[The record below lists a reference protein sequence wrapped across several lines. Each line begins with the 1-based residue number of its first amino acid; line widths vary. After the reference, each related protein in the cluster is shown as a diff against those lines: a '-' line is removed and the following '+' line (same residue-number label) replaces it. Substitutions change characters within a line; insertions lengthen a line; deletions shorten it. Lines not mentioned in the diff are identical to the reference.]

1 MYDNLTD
8 RENKVLEWIE
18 KDLEPSFE
26 DMLPAEVCCL
36 RRAARKLDRM
46 RTEYSNRTEL
56 AEVQNTLALKI
67 SQARSWGISW
77 ECIGEMIGI
86 SAFEAEELFNDIKG
100 VKAPISNS
108 ISRNRNYQGADQ
120 LKQSAEDLF
129 RIESSHVNE
138 SEIVE
143 AQIDLIHRIS
153 KATAW
158 DIAWPRI
165 GEIIGMSGTEAED
178 LFDRIT
184 EAAEMR
190 AEAVDA
196 DAECAPE
203 M

>member
-18 KDLEPSFE
+18 KDLEHSFE

-36 RRAARKLDRM
+36 RRAARKLDRI

-86 SAFEAEELFNDIKG
+86 SAFEAEELFNG
-100 VKAPISNS
+100 VKRVKAQTSNS
-108 ISRNRNYQGADQ
+108 ISRNRNYQGAVQ
-120 LKQSAEDLF
+120 LKKSAEDLF

-138 SEIVE
+138 SEIAE

-165 GEIIGMSGTEAED
+165 GEIIGMSGTEAEE

-196 DAECAPE
+196 DAESAPE
-203 M
+203 R

>member
-18 KDLEPSFE
+18 KDLEHSFE

-36 RRAARKLDRM
+36 RRAARKLDRI

-56 AEVQNTLALKI
+56 AEIQNTLALKI

-108 ISRNRNYQGADQ
+108 ISRNRNYQGAVQ
-120 LKQSAEDLF
+120 LKKSAEDLF

-138 SEIVE
+138 SEIAE

-165 GEIIGMSGTEAED
+165 GEIIGMSGTEAEE

-196 DAECAPE
+196 DAECAP
-203 M
+203 